1 MSQSNSGKLL
11 GFIGWLGMAL
21 LGASP
26 LVFGETCGLNG
37 FGPGGQCCD
46 AVASTTVGT
55 CFAPANTKYEFSLK
69 RFGFEKSDGSIVFV
83 GANTTFNAASVSIA
97 ADMAN
102 FVTAKSLPVGAYV
115 AVRPEVSQT
124 MTVNGGGQSEHT
136 TTDSGV
142 PNCSSG
148 GDQPGT
154 LSVDDSNSAIP
165 TCSASPNAD
174 MCVTSDGF
182 IRARDTSLGT
192 FTISETSA
200 ITIRFAFDV
209 GSGLI
214 FTTGGGACTFSSM
227 GPLSVT
233 MTQQ

>member
-136 TTDSGV
+136 TTD
-142 PNCSSG
+142 N
-148 GDQPGT
+148 
-154 LSVDDSNSAIP
+154 AIP

-192 FTISETSA
+192 FTISETTA
-200 ITIRFAFDV
+200 LTIRFAFDV